1 MVGQIAFTCFSG
13 ECSSEIDKCV
23 YSYAFVHTLLE
34 KKTRHRLDI
43 ICEQIL

>member
-23 YSYAFVHTLLE
+23 YSYAFVHTPLE
-34 KKTRHRLDI
+34 KKKKTGIDLT
-43 ICEQIL
+43 